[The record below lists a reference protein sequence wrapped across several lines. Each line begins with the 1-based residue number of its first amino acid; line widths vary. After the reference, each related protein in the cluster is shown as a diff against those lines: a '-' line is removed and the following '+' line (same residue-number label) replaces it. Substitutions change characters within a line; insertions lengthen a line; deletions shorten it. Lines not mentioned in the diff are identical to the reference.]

1 MSFIGAA
8 KITHF
13 NSGLFIL
20 LLFLYQATK
29 EKEYLDQIHSKNLNF
44 RYGILTVTEK

>member
-20 LLFLYQATK
+20 LLFLYQA
-29 EKEYLDQIHSKNLNF
+29 EYLDQIHSKNLNF